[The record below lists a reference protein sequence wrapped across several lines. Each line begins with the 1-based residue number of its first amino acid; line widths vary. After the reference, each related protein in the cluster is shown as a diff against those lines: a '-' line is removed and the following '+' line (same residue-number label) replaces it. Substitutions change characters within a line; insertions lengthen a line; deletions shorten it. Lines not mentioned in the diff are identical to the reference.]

1 MGDKIRFGI
10 IGIGGT
16 IGSTTRILAD
26 EKNAE
31 LVALADPD
39 SNRREG
45 TLDEIEGVQIFDDYK
60 EMLQQ
65 AELDAVCIG
74 LPTWMHAPATRDALE
89 CGLHGMCEKPPA
101 NSAEEMKPL
110 ANETPPTHNN
120 CSRCPNEIPSFY
132 PSISLR
138 IRSNETIEQAFIQS
152 QDKMERMRG
161 SRIGCQSCL

>member
-65 AELDAVCIG
+65 AELGLVTDDSWLIG
-74 LPTWMHAPATRDALE
+74 KNHVADQVKGIQIFTHLPRQRL
-89 CGLHGMCEKPPA
+89 
-101 NSAEEMKPL
+101 
-110 ANETPPTHNN
+110 
-120 CSRCPNEIPSFY
+120 RRY
-132 PSISLR
+132 PCCAS
-138 IRSNETIEQAFIQS
+138 
-152 QDKMERMRG
+152 
-161 SRIGCQSCL
+161 SRITVALRFAC